1 MRGCGVVLVS
11 LRQGSSGSCS
21 SFLMAGVDLWE
32 VSVCFEVIADICSW
46 DRPSYT
52 KPWTTQ
58 YWGAASKY
66 SINNKVVLNYRTTDE
81 GHCRELL
88 QCSGSLRGLKMIP
101 GICGKWEKCLVSFI
115 WSKTYKRCIGLEGEV
130 MNLAFIIKN
139 KMSSEYQIW
148 Y

>member
-1 MRGCGVVLVS
+1 MVLVS

-66 SINNKVVLNYRTTDE
+66 SINNKVALNYRTTDE
-81 GHCRELL
+81 GDCRELL